1 MGKGDLPLFYL
12 MSDTKLHKELME
24 KPLKV
29 YEIFKDFFGENLVDL
44 QGFPNLIPESPALG
58 ASSYFGYIIV
68 RFPHV
73 TVTNEHDRSVDIKEV
88 YAKLKIDHTGSL
100 VGKFQLSRAHFP
112 MSHIRSDYTHS
123 HIPGIP
129 SSSIPFLDPCLG
141 SGPINHTINSLNVDF
156 DEDLWNLFCLEL
168 QKYVSTE
175 SVSGVPYR
183 YLEHIGVDRFSSSVN
198 TFNIYHRGEL
208 PRHYNNTL
216 YKRFLREVSFSSLRF
231 KYHNN
236 EWQFAMSYTKYLILI
251 SNLFIQWF
259 NNLPKVERE
268 SYRVALQNFIAEYKI
283 CNNKIY
289 TTSNTVTNNRSSIE
303 GLQIC
308 TFKGEPVKVVVERE
322 VSAVENTVLLIIP
335 QIANKILTDILNLVN
350 WKYGNNE
357 NEPLD
362 GRGYYVL

>member
-1 MGKGDLPLFYL
+1 

-29 YEIFKDFFGENLVDL
+29 YEIFKDFFGEGLVDL
-44 QGFPNLIPESPALG
+44 QGFPDLIPDSPALG
-58 ASSYFGYIIV
+58 ESSYSGYIIV

-73 TVTNEHDRSVDIKEV
+73 TVTNENDRSVDIKEV
-88 YAKLKIDHTGSL
+88 YVKLKIDHTGSL

-112 MSHIRSDYTHS
+112 ISHIRSSYTHS
-123 HIPGIP
+123 HISGLP

-141 SGPINHTINSLNVDF
+141 SGPINNTINSLNIDF

-168 QKYVSTE
+168 QKYVGTE
-175 SVSGVPYR
+175 SISGVPYR
-183 YLEHIGVDRFSSSVN
+183 YLEHIGVGRGSSSVN
-198 TFNIYHRGEL
+198 TFKVYHRGEL
-208 PRHYNNTL
+208 PRHYNKTL
-216 YKRFLREVSFSSLRF
+216 YTRFLREVSFSLLKF

-236 EWQFAMSYTKYLILI
+236 EWQFAMSYTKYIILI

-259 NNLPKVERE
+259 NNLPKEERE
-268 SYRVALQNFIAEYKI
+268 SYSGIIQNFTAEYKI

-289 TTSNTVTNNRSSIE
+289 TTSNTTSNYSNIE

-322 VSAVENTVLLIIP
+322 ASAVENTVLLIIP

-350 WKYGNNE
+350 WKYGNND
-357 NEPLD
+357 NEPFD

>member
-1 MGKGDLPLFYL
+1 

-44 QGFPNLIPESPALG
+44 QGFPDLIPDSPALRE
-58 ASSYFGYIIV
+58 SSYSGYIIV

-88 YAKLKIDHTGSL
+88 YVKLKIDHTGSL

-112 MSHIRSDYTHS
+112 MSHIRSNYAHS

-129 SSSIPFLDPCLG
+129 SSSTPFLDPCLG
-141 SGPINHTINSLNVDF
+141 SGPINNTINSLNVDF

-168 QKYVSTE
+168 QKYVGTE

-183 YLEHIGVDRFSSSVN
+183 YLENIGVDRFSSFVDTFSV
-198 TFNIYHRGEL
+198 YYSDRL
-208 PRHYNNTL
+208 PRHYNNIL
-216 YKRFLREVSFSSLRF
+216 YTRFLREVPLSSLKF

-236 EWQFAMSYTKYLILI
+236 EWQFAMSYTKYIILI
-251 SNLFIQWF
+251 SNLFIRWY
-259 NNLPKVERE
+259 NNLPKEARE
-268 SYRVALQNFIAEYKI
+268 SYNVGLQTFISEYKI

-289 TTSNTVTNNRSSIE
+289 KINHTNTINPFDIE

-322 VSAVENTVLLIIP
+322 TSAVENIVLLIIP

-350 WKYGNNE
+350 WKYGNND
-357 NEPLD
+357 NEPSD

>member
-1 MGKGDLPLFYL
+1 
-12 MSDTKLHKELME
+12 MSNTKLHKELME

-44 QGFPNLIPESPALG
+44 QGFPDLIPDSPALG
-58 ASSYFGYIIV
+58 ESSYSGYIIV

-73 TVTNEHDRSVDIKEV
+73 TVTNEHERSVDIKEV
-88 YAKLKIDHTGSL
+88 YVKLKIDCTGSL
-100 VGKFQLSRAHFP
+100 IGKFRLSRAHFP
-112 MSHIRSDYTHS
+112 MSHIRSNYAHS

-129 SSSIPFLDPCLG
+129 SLDSSFLDPCLG
-141 SGPINHTINSLNVDF
+141 SGPINNTINSLNVDF

-168 QKYVSTE
+168 QKYVGTE
-175 SVSGVPYR
+175 SISGIPYR
-183 YLEHIGVDRFSSSVN
+183 YLEHIGVDRYSSQVDTSN
-198 TFNIYHRGEL
+198 FIYYKDSL
-208 PRHYNNTL
+208 PRHYNSTL
-216 YKRFLREVSFSSLRF
+216 YTRFLREVPFSSLKF

-236 EWQFAMSYTKYLILI
+236 EWQFAMSYTKYIVLI

-259 NNLPKVERE
+259 NNLPKEERE
-268 SYRVALQNFIAEYKI
+268 SYRVIIQNFISEYKI

-289 TTSNTVTNNRSSIE
+289 TTSNTTSNYYDIE

-308 TFKGEPVKVVVERE
+308 IFKGEPVKVVVERE
-322 VSAVENTVLLIIP
+322 ASAVENTVLLIIP

-350 WKYGNNE
+350 WKYGNND
-357 NEPLD
+357 NESSD

>member
-1 MGKGDLPLFYL
+1 

-44 QGFPNLIPESPALG
+44 QGFPDLVPDSPALG
-58 ASSYFGYIIV
+58 ESSYSGYIIV

-73 TVTNEHDRSVDIKEV
+73 TVTNEHERSIDIKEV
-88 YAKLKIDHTGSL
+88 YIKLKIDHAGSL
-100 VGKFQLSRAHFP
+100 VGRFQLSRAHFP
-112 MSHIRSDYTHS
+112 MSHIKSNYAHS

-129 SSSIPFLDPCLG
+129 SLDTPFLDPCLG
-141 SGPINHTINSLNVDF
+141 SGPINNTINSLNVDF

-168 QKYVSTE
+168 QKYVGTE

-183 YLEHIGVDRFSSSVN
+183 YLEHIGVDRYSSSVN
-198 TFNIYHRGEL
+198 TYNIYHSSSL
-208 PRHYNNTL
+208 PRHYSHVL
-216 YKRFLREVSFSSLRF
+216 YKKFLREVSFSSLKF

-236 EWQFAMSYTKYLILI
+236 EWQFAMSYTKYMILI

-259 NNLPKVERE
+259 NNLPKEERE
-268 SYRVALQNFIAEYKI
+268 SHRMMVQNFVSEYKI

-289 TTSNTVTNNRSSIE
+289 TTSNTTSDYFNIE

-322 VSAVENTVLLIIP
+322 ASAVENTVLLIIP

-350 WKYGNNE
+350 WKYGNND
-357 NEPLD
+357 NESSD
-362 GRGYYVL
+362 GWWYYVL

>member
-1 MGKGDLPLFYL
+1 

-44 QGFPNLIPESPALG
+44 QGFPDLVPDSPALRE
-58 ASSYFGYIIV
+58 SSYSGYIIV

-73 TVTNEHDRSVDIKEV
+73 TVTNEHERSVDIKEV

-100 VGKFQLSRAHFP
+100 IGKFQLSRAHFP
-112 MSHIRSDYTHS
+112 MSHIISNYAHS
-123 HIPGIP
+123 HIPGLPILDN
-129 SSSIPFLDPCLG
+129 PFLNPCLG
-141 SGPINHTINSLNVDF
+141 SGPINNTINSLNVDF

-168 QKYVSTE
+168 QKYVGTE
-175 SVSGVPYR
+175 SISGVPYR
-183 YLEHIGVDRFSSSVN
+183 YLEHIGVNSNSYSIN
-198 TFNIYHRGEL
+198 THNIYYGGIL
-208 PRHYNNTL
+208 PRYYSNTL
-216 YKRFLREVSFSSLRF
+216 YMRFLREIPFSSLKF

-236 EWQFAMSYTKYLILI
+236 EWQFAMSYTKYIILI

-259 NNLPKVERE
+259 NNLPKEERE
-268 SYRVALQNFIAEYKI
+268 SHRVRIRNFVSEYKI

-289 TTSNTVTNNRSSIE
+289 TTSNTITNGSNIE

-322 VSAVENTVLLIIP
+322 SNTVENTVLLIIP

-350 WKYGNNE
+350 WKYGNND
-357 NEPLD
+357 NEPSD

>member
-1 MGKGDLPLFYL
+1 
-12 MSDTKLHKELME
+12 MSNTKLHKELME

-44 QGFPNLIPESPALG
+44 QGFPDLVPDSPALG
-58 ASSYFGYIIV
+58 ESSYSGYIIV

-88 YAKLKIDHTGSL
+88 YVKLKIDHTGSL

-112 MSHIRSDYTHS
+112 ISHIRSNYAHS
-123 HIPGIP
+123 HISGVP
-129 SSSIPFLDPCLG
+129 SLHNTFLDPCLG
-141 SGPINHTINSLNVDF
+141 SGPINNTINSLNIDF

-168 QKYVSTE
+168 QKYVGTE
-175 SVSGVPYR
+175 SISGVPYR
-183 YLEHIGVDRFSSSVN
+183 YLEHIGVDRHSSFVN
-198 TFNIYHRGEL
+198 TYNIYYGGSL
-208 PRHYNNTL
+208 PRHYNHAL
-216 YKRFLREVSFSSLRF
+216 YTRFLREVPFSSLKF

-236 EWQFAMSYTKYLILI
+236 EWQFAMSYTKYIVLI

-259 NNLPKVERE
+259 NNLPKEERE
-268 SYRVALQNFIAEYKI
+268 SWGAWAQGMVAEYKI

-289 TTSNTVTNNRSSIE
+289 TTCNTISNHSAIE

-322 VSAVENTVLLIIP
+322 ASAVENTVLLIIP

-350 WKYGNNE
+350 WKYGNND
-357 NEPLD
+357 NEPSD

>member
-1 MGKGDLPLFYL
+1 

-44 QGFPNLIPESPALG
+44 QRFPDLVPDSPALG
-58 ASSYFGYIIV
+58 ESSYSGYIIV

-88 YAKLKIDHTGSL
+88 YVKLKIDHTGSL

-112 MSHIRSDYTHS
+112 MLHLRSNYAHS
-123 HIPGIP
+123 HISGVP
-129 SSSIPFLDPCLG
+129 SLSIPFLDPCLG
-141 SGPINHTINSLNVDF
+141 SGPINNTINSLNVDF

-168 QKYVSTE
+168 QKYVGTE
-175 SVSGVPYR
+175 SISGVPYR
-183 YLEHIGVDRFSSSVN
+183 YLEHIGVDRYSSSIN
-198 TFNIYHRGEL
+198 TYNIYHSSSL
-208 PRHYNNTL
+208 PRQYSHVL
-216 YKRFLREVSFSSLRF
+216 YKKFLREVSFSSLKF

-236 EWQFAMSYTKYLILI
+236 EWQFAMSYTKYMILI

-259 NNLPKVERE
+259 NNLPKEERE
-268 SYRVALQNFIAEYKI
+268 SHRMMVQNFVSEYKI

-289 TTSNTVTNNRSSIE
+289 TTSNTTSNYSNIE

-308 TFKGEPVKVVVERE
+308 TFKGTPVKVVVERE
-322 VSAVENTVLLIIP
+322 ASAVENTVLLIIP

-350 WKYGNNE
+350 WKYGNND
-357 NEPLD
+357 NEPSD
-362 GRGYYVL
+362 GWWYYVL

>member
-44 QGFPNLIPESPALG
+44 QGFPDLIPDSPALG
-58 ASSYFGYIIV
+58 ESSYSGYIIV
-68 RFPHV
+68 RFPDV
-73 TVTNEHDRSVDIKEV
+73 TVKNEHDRSVDIKEV
-88 YAKLKIDHTGSL
+88 YIKLKIDHEGSL
-100 VGKFQLSRAHFP
+100 VGRFQLSRAHFP
-112 MSHIRSDYTHS
+112 MSHIRSTYTHS
-123 HIPGIP
+123 HVSGLP
-129 SSSIPFLDPCLG
+129 SSNYLFLDPCLG
-141 SGPINHTINSLNVDF
+141 SGPINNTINSLNIDF

-168 QKYVSTE
+168 QKYVGTE

-208 PRHYNNTL
+208 PRHYNKTL
-216 YKRFLREVSFSSLRF
+216 YKRFLREVPLSSLKF

-236 EWQFAMSYTKYLILI
+236 EWQFAMSYTKYIILI
-251 SNLFIQWF
+251 SNLFIKWF
-259 NNLPKVERE
+259 NNLPYEDRE
-268 SYRVALQNFIAEYKI
+268 SYSINTRNFITEYKI

-289 TTSNTVTNNRSSIE
+289 TTSNTVSNYSDIE

-322 VSAVENTVLLIIP
+322 ASAVENTALLIIP

-350 WKYGNNE
+350 WKYGNND
-357 NEPLD
+357 NEPSD
-362 GRGYYVL
+362 GWRYYVL

>member
-12 MSDTKLHKELME
+12 MSNTKLHKELME

-44 QGFPNLIPESPALG
+44 QGFPDLVPDSPALG
-58 ASSYFGYIIV
+58 ESSYSGYIIV

-88 YAKLKIDHTGSL
+88 YVKLKIDYTGSL
-100 VGKFQLSRAHFP
+100 IGKFQLSRAHFP
-112 MSHIRSDYTHS
+112 ISHIRSNYAHS
-123 HIPGIP
+123 HISGVP
-129 SSSIPFLDPCLG
+129 SLDTPFLNPCLG
-141 SGPINHTINSLNVDF
+141 SGPINNTINSLNVDF

-175 SVSGVPYR
+175 SISGVPYR
-183 YLEHIGVDRFSSSVN
+183 YLEHIGVDRYSSYVS
-198 TFNIYHRGEL
+198 TYSIYYAGSL
-208 PRHYNNTL
+208 PRHYNSTL
-216 YKRFLREVSFSSLRF
+216 YTRFLREVPFYSLKF

-236 EWQFAMSYTKYLILI
+236 EWQLAMSYTKYIVLI

-259 NNLPKVERE
+259 NNLPKEERE
-268 SYRVALQNFIAEYKI
+268 SYRARIQNFISEYKI

-289 TTSNTVTNNRSSIE
+289 TTSNTTSNYSNIE

-322 VSAVENTVLLIIP
+322 ANAVENTVLLIIP

-350 WKYGNNE
+350 WKYGNND
-357 NEPLD
+357 NEPFD

>member
-1 MGKGDLPLFYL
+1 
-12 MSDTKLHKELME
+12 MSNTKLHKELME

-29 YEIFKDFFGENLVDL
+29 YEIFKDFFGEDLVDL
-44 QGFPNLIPESPALG
+44 QGFPDLVPDSPALG
-58 ASSYFGYIIV
+58 ESSYSGYIIV

-73 TVTNEHDRSVDIKEV
+73 TVTNEHDRSVDIREV
-88 YAKLKIDHTGSL
+88 YAKLKIEHTGSL

-112 MSHIRSDYTHS
+112 ISHIRSSYAHS
-123 HIPGIP
+123 HISGLP
-129 SSSIPFLDPCLG
+129 SSIMTFLDPCLG
-141 SGPINHTINSLNVDF
+141 SGPINNTINSLNIDF

-168 QKYVSTE
+168 QKYVGTE

-183 YLEHIGVDRFSSSVN
+183 YLEHIGVNRFSSSVN
-198 TFNIYHRGEL
+198 TYNVYYSGSL
-208 PRHYNNTL
+208 PRQYNNTL
-216 YKRFLREVSFSSLRF
+216 YERFLREVPFSSLKF

-236 EWQFAMSYTKYLILI
+236 EWQFAMSYTKYIILI

-259 NNLPKVERE
+259 NNLPKEERE
-268 SYRVALQNFIAEYKI
+268 SYRERIQNFITEYKI

-289 TTSNTVTNNRSSIE
+289 TTGNTTSNHSAIE

-322 VSAVENTVLLIIP
+322 VREVENTVLLIIP

-350 WKYGNNE
+350 WKYGNND
-357 NEPLD
+357 NEPSN
-362 GRGYYVL
+362 GWGYYVL

>member
-1 MGKGDLPLFYL
+1 
-12 MSDTKLHKELME
+12 MSNTKLHKELME

-44 QGFPNLIPESPALG
+44 QGFPDLTPDSPALG
-58 ASSYFGYIIV
+58 ASSYSGYIIV

-73 TVTNEHDRSVDIKEV
+73 TVTNEHERSVDIKEV
-88 YAKLKIDHTGSL
+88 YVKLKIDCTGAL
-100 VGKFQLSRAHFP
+100 IGRFQLSRAHFP
-112 MSHIRSDYTHS
+112 ISHIKSNYAHS

-129 SSSIPFLDPCLG
+129 SLDTPFLDPCLG
-141 SGPINHTINSLNVDF
+141 SGPINNTINSLNVDF

-175 SVSGVPYR
+175 SISGVPYR
-183 YLEHIGVDRFSSSVN
+183 YLEHIGVDRYSPSSIN
-198 TFNIYHRGEL
+198 TYNIYHSNGL
-208 PRHYNNTL
+208 PRHYSHVL
-216 YKRFLREVSFSSLRF
+216 YKKFLREVPFSSLKF

-236 EWQFAMSYTKYLILI
+236 EWQFAMSYTKYMILI

-259 NNLPKVERE
+259 NNLPEEERV
-268 SYRVALQNFIAEYKI
+268 SYRTIVQNFVSEYKI

-289 TTSNTVTNNRSSIE
+289 TTSNTNSNYSNIE

-308 TFKGEPVKVVVERE
+308 TFKGAPVKVVVERE
-322 VSAVENTVLLIIP
+322 VSAVENTVLLITP

-357 NEPLD
+357 NEPSN
-362 GRGYYVL
+362 GWGYYVL

>member
-1 MGKGDLPLFYL
+1 
-12 MSDTKLHKELME
+12 MSNTKLHKELME

-44 QGFPNLIPESPALG
+44 QGFPDLTPDSQGREGEYL
-58 ASSYFGYIIV
+58 GYIIV

-73 TVTNEHDRSVDIKEV
+73 KVTNEHERSVDINEV

-100 VGKFQLSRAHFP
+100 IGKFQLSRAHFLI
-112 MSHIRSDYTHS
+112 SHLRSNYAHS

-129 SSSIPFLDPCLG
+129 SLDTPFLDPCLG
-141 SGPINHTINSLNVDF
+141 SGPINNTINSLNVDF

-183 YLEHIGVDRFSSSVN
+183 YLEHIGVDYRSSTVN
-198 TFNIYHRGEL
+198 TDNIYYRGTL
-208 PRHYNNTL
+208 PRYYSNTL
-216 YKRFLREVSFSSLRF
+216 YTRFLREIPLSSLKF

-236 EWQFAMSYTKYLILI
+236 EWQFAMSYTKYIILI

-259 NNLPKVERE
+259 NNLPKEDRE
-268 SYRVALQNFIAEYKI
+268 SYRYQNFIAEYKI

-289 TTSNTVTNNRSSIE
+289 TISSTTSNYFNIE

-308 TFKGEPVKVVVERE
+308 TFKGEPVKVVVEKE
-322 VSAVENTVLLIIP
+322 SGIVENTVVLIIP

-357 NEPLD
+357 NDPSD

>member
-1 MGKGDLPLFYL
+1 

-44 QGFPNLIPESPALG
+44 QGFPDLIPDSLALG
-58 ASSYFGYIIV
+58 ESSYSGYIIV

-73 TVTNEHDRSVDIKEV
+73 KVTNEHERSVDIKEV

-100 VGKFQLSRAHFP
+100 IGKFQLSRAHFP
-112 MSHIRSDYTHS
+112 ISHIRSNYAHS

-129 SSSIPFLDPCLG
+129 SLDIPFLDPCLG
-141 SGPINHTINSLNVDF
+141 SGPINNTINSLNVDF

-168 QKYVSTE
+168 QKYVGTE
-175 SVSGVPYR
+175 SISGVPYR
-183 YLEHIGVDRFSSSVN
+183 YLEHIGVDRHSSSVN
-198 TFNIYHRGEL
+198 TYNIYYGGSL
-208 PRHYNNTL
+208 PRHYNHAL
-216 YKRFLREVSFSSLRF
+216 YTRFLREVPFSSLKF

-236 EWQFAMSYTKYLILI
+236 EWQFAMSYTKYIVLI

-259 NNLPKVERE
+259 NNLPKEERE
-268 SYRVALQNFIAEYKI
+268 SWGALAQGMVAEYKI

-289 TTSNTVTNNRSSIE
+289 TTSNTTSNYFDIE

-308 TFKGEPVKVVVERE
+308 TFKGTPVKVVVERE
-322 VSAVENTVLLIIP
+322 ASVVENTALLIIP

-350 WKYGNNE
+350 WKYGNND
-357 NEPLD
+357 NESSD

>member
-1 MGKGDLPLFYL
+1 

-44 QGFPNLIPESPALG
+44 QGFPDLTPDSPALG
-58 ASSYFGYIIV
+58 ASSYSGYIIV

-73 TVTNEHDRSVDIKEV
+73 TVTNEHERSVDIKEV
-88 YAKLKIDHTGSL
+88 YVKLKIDRTGSL
-100 VGKFQLSRAHFP
+100 IGKFRLSRAHFP
-112 MSHIRSDYTHS
+112 MSHIKSNYAHS

-129 SSSIPFLDPCLG
+129 SLDTPFLDPCLG
-141 SGPINHTINSLNVDF
+141 SGPINNTINSLNVDF

-168 QKYVSTE
+168 QKYVGTE
-175 SVSGVPYR
+175 SISGVPYR
-183 YLEHIGVDRFSSSVN
+183 YLEHIGVDRYSSSVN
-198 TFNIYHRGEL
+198 TYNIYHSSSL
-208 PRHYNNTL
+208 SRHYNSTL
-216 YKRFLREVSFSSLRF
+216 YTRFLREVPFSSLKF

-236 EWQFAMSYTKYLILI
+236 EWQFAMSYTKYMILI

-259 NNLPKVERE
+259 NNLPEEERV
-268 SYRVALQNFIAEYKI
+268 SYRMMVQNFVSEYKI

-289 TTSNTVTNNRSSIE
+289 TTSNTTSNYSNIE

-308 TFKGEPVKVVVERE
+308 TFKGAPVKVVVERDA
-322 VSAVENTVLLIIP
+322 SAVENTVLLIIP

-350 WKYGNNE
+350 WKYGNND
-357 NEPLD
+357 NGPSD

>member
-1 MGKGDLPLFYL
+1 

-29 YEIFKDFFGENLVDL
+29 YEIFKDFFGEHLVDL
-44 QGFPNLIPESPALG
+44 QGFPDLIPDSPALRE
-58 ASSYFGYIIV
+58 SYYLGYIIV

-73 TVTNEHDRSVDIKEV
+73 TVTNEHERSIDIKEV
-88 YAKLKIDHTGSL
+88 YVKLKIDHTGSL
-100 VGKFQLSRAHFP
+100 IGKFQLSRANFP
-112 MSHIRSDYTHS
+112 ISHIISNYAHS

-129 SSSIPFLDPCLG
+129 SIDTPFLDPCLG
-141 SGPINHTINSLNVDF
+141 SGPINNTINSLNIDF

-175 SVSGVPYR
+175 SISGVPYR
-183 YLEHIGVDRFSSSVN
+183 YLEHVGVDRHSYFVSSA
-198 TFNIYHRGEL
+198 NIYYIGSL
-208 PRHYNNTL
+208 PRYYNSTL
-216 YKRFLREVSFSSLRF
+216 YKRFLREVPFSSLKF

-236 EWQFAMSYTKYLILI
+236 EWQFAMSYTKYIILI

-259 NNLPKVERE
+259 NNLPKEERE
-268 SYRVALQNFIAEYKI
+268 SYMAVLHNFMAEYKI

-289 TTSNTVTNNRSSIE
+289 TTSNTTRTFSDIE

-308 TFKGEPVKVVVERE
+308 TFKGTPIKVVVERE
-322 VSAVENTVLLIIP
+322 ANTVENTVRLIIP

-350 WKYGNNE
+350 WKYGNND
-357 NEPLD
+357 NEPSD
-362 GRGYYVL
+362 RRGYYVL

>member
-1 MGKGDLPLFYL
+1 
-12 MSDTKLHKELME
+12 MSNTKLHKELME

-44 QGFPNLIPESPALG
+44 QGFPDLSPDSPALG
-58 ASSYFGYIIV
+58 ESSYSGYIIV

-73 TVTNEHDRSVDIKEV
+73 TVINEYERSVNIKEV
-88 YAKLKIDHTGSL
+88 YVKLRIDHTGSL
-100 VGKFQLSRAHFP
+100 IGKFQLSRAHFP
-112 MSHIRSDYTHS
+112 MSHIRSDYAHS
-123 HIPGIP
+123 HIPGTP
-129 SSSIPFLDPCLG
+129 SSENPFLDPCLG
-141 SGPINHTINSLNVDF
+141 SGPINNTINSLNVDF

-168 QKYVSTE
+168 QKYVGTE
-175 SVSGVPYR
+175 SVGGVPYR
-183 YLEHIGVDRFSSSVN
+183 YLEHIGVDRYSSQVN
-198 TFNIYHRGEL
+198 TEHLIYYNGSL
-208 PRHYNNTL
+208 PRHYGRTL
-216 YKRFLREVSFSSLRF
+216 YMRFIREFPLSSLKF

-259 NNLPKVERE
+259 NNLPKEERE
-268 SYRVALQNFIAEYKI
+268 SYRMMLQNFVSEYKI

-289 TTSNTVTNNRSSIE
+289 TTNNTTVNYYDIE

-308 TFKGEPVKVVVERE
+308 TFKGEPIKVVVERE

-350 WKYGNNE
+350 WKYGNND
-357 NEPLD
+357 NEPFD

>member
-1 MGKGDLPLFYL
+1 MGKGNLPLFYL

-29 YEIFKDFFGENLVDL
+29 YDIFKDFFGENLVDL
-44 QGFPNLIPESPALG
+44 QGFPDLIPDSPALG
-58 ASSYFGYIIV
+58 ESRYSGYIVV

-73 TVTNEHDRSVDIKEV
+73 TVTNENDRSVDIKEV
-88 YAKLKIDHTGSL
+88 YVKLKIDHTGSL
-100 VGKFQLSRAHFP
+100 IGKFQLSRAHFP
-112 MSHIRSDYTHS
+112 MSHIRSDYAHS

-129 SSSIPFLDPCLG
+129 SLDMPFLDPCLG
-141 SGPINHTINSLNVDF
+141 SGPINNTINSLNVDF
-156 DEDLWNLFCLEL
+156 NEDLWNLFCLEL
-168 QKYVSTE
+168 QKYVGTE

-198 TFNIYHRGEL
+198 TYNIYHRGSL
-208 PRHYNNTL
+208 PIHYNNTL
-216 YKRFLREVSFSSLRF
+216 YTRFLREVSFSSLKF

-236 EWQFAMSYTKYLILI
+236 EWQFAMSYTKYIILI

-259 NNLPKVERE
+259 NNLPKEERE
-268 SYRVALQNFIAEYKI
+268 SYSVIIRNFAAEYKI

-289 TTSNTVTNNRSSIE
+289 TTSNTTRNYSNIE

-322 VSAVENTVLLIIP
+322 ENAVENTVLLIIP

-350 WKYGNNE
+350 WKYGNND
-357 NEPLD
+357 NEPSD

>member
-1 MGKGDLPLFYL
+1 MGKGDLPPFYL
-12 MSDTKLHKELME
+12 MSNTKLHKELME

-44 QGFPNLIPESPALG
+44 QGFPDLVPESPALG
-58 ASSYFGYIIV
+58 EASYSGYIIV

-73 TVTNEHDRSVDIKEV
+73 TVTNEHERSVDINEV

-100 VGKFQLSRAHFP
+100 IGKFQLSRAHFP
-112 MSHIRSDYTHS
+112 ISHIRSNYAHS
-123 HIPGIP
+123 HISGIP
-129 SSSIPFLDPCLG
+129 SLDTPFLDPCLG
-141 SGPINHTINSLNVDF
+141 YGPIKNTINSLNIDF

-183 YLEHIGVDRFSSSVN
+183 YLEHIGIDRYSSSVN
-198 TFNIYHRGEL
+198 TVNIYHRNEL
-208 PRHYNNTL
+208 PRHYSIAL
-216 YKRFLREVSFSSLRF
+216 YTKFLREVPFSSLKF

-236 EWQFAMSYTKYLILI
+236 EWQFAMSYTKYIILI

-259 NNLPKVERE
+259 NNLPKEERE
-268 SYRVALQNFIAEYKI
+268 YHSIMVRNFISEYKI
-283 CNNKIY
+283 CNNQIY
-289 TTSNTVTNNRSSIE
+289 TTGNTTSNCSNIE

-308 TFKGEPVKVVVERE
+308 TFKGEPVKVVIERE

-350 WKYGNNE
+350 WKYGNND
-357 NEPLD
+357 NEPFD
-362 GRGYYVL
+362 GRRYYVL